1 MNNSRRSMLKVSG
14 AFAVLVATGTITE
27 KQALAADARSGFEAK
42 SLAEAMKALG
52 GLATASKDITITAP
66 DIAEN
71 GAVVPVGVSTTL
83 PNVQEIYIL
92 VDKNPQPLSASFM
105 IPAGTEA
112 SVQTR
117 LKLGQS
123 SDVMAVVKADG
134 KLYSATKETK
144 VTLGGCGG

>member
-1 MNNSRRSMLKVSG
+1 MDDTRRTMLKATG
-14 AFAVLVATGTITE
+14 AFAVLAAAGIVTD
-27 KQALAADARSGFEAK
+27 KQALAADARGGFEAK
-42 SLAEAMKALG
+42 SLVEAMKALG
-52 GLATASKDITITAP
+52 GTAATSKDITITAP
-66 DIAEN
+66 EIAEN
-71 GAVVPVGVSTTL
+71 GAVVPVGVSTTI

-92 VDKNPQPLSASFM
+92 VDKNPQPLSASFL

-123 SDVMAVVKADG
+123 SNVIAVVKADG
-134 KLYSATKETK
+134 NLYSATKETK